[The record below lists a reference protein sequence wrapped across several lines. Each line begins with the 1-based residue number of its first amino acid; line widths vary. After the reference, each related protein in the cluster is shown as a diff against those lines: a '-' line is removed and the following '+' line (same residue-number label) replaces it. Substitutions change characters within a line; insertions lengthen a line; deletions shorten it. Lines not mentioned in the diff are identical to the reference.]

1 MNILEI
7 LFIPGQKR
15 VVGRPGWPLWA
26 RRWPPGARWLLP
38 AAACREPVTEA
49 HNCFG
54 RNKHLVIQNYSEQNI
69 EVVDSFEN
77 QVCDL
82 LK

>member
-1 MNILEI
+1 MCRKYYSSLARRGW
-7 LFIPGQKR
+7 LVGQ
-15 VVGRPGWPLWA
+15 GGPLWA

-38 AAACREPVTEA
+38 AAACREPVAEA

-54 RNKHLVIQNYSEQNI
+54 RIKHLVIQYYSEKNI